1 MRRGNP
7 CRRVLPAAPLLL
19 SGCMDN
25 PSVLLNSAGPA
36 AADIERLTWLFI
48 IVCGVVWVLVVLAFL
63 LALHR
68 GRNQPQATAPPA
80 RVPALHDRA
89 RLRLIT
95 GALVVTTII
104 LSVFVGASYTTDRVL
119 IALERQ
125 PRVEVTLTAHQW
137 WWEIRY
143 EDPVPS
149 KIVLTAN
156 ELHLPLGEPVKLS
169 LVSLDVIHSLWIP
182 NVAGKRDIIPG
193 RDNTIWLTAAKAGE
207 WHGRCAEFCGFQ
219 HAHMALDA
227 VAVPAAEF
235 ESWRESR
242 LKPAPTPTPEDQL
255 RSEGMQVFLT
265 SPCVMCHTIR
275 GTSASSRVGPDLTH
289 VAGRRTIAAGTLPY
303 SRGNLG
309 GWIVN
314 PQSIK
319 PGSQMP
325 DIQLEPDQ
333 LQALLAY
340 LDSLT

>member
-1 MRRGNP
+1 MKRLCGP
-7 CRRVLPAAPLLL
+7 VLAVMPVLLGGCQSVQSALDPAADQAD
-19 SGCMDN
+19 GI
-25 PSVLLNSAGPA
+25 AG
-36 AADIERLTWLFI
+36 LFWLFL
-48 IVCGVVWVLVVLAFL
+48 GVLGAIYLLVLIL
-63 LALHR
+63 L
-68 GRNQPQATAPPA
+68 
-80 RVPALHDRA
+80 V
-89 RLRLIT
+89 
-95 GALVVTTII
+95 GALLGLRQRAATERTLTGLLTAWTGGTAVII
-104 LSVFVGASYTTDRVL
+104 LGLTAFSYGTDARITRL
-119 IALERQ
+119 GDDAELTI
-125 PRVEVTLTAHQW
+125 EVTAKQFW
-137 WWEIRY
+137 WQVKY
-143 EDPVPS
+143 VDPQPS
-149 KIVLTAN
+149 RSFETAN
-156 ELHLPLGEPVKLS
+156 EVYLPVGVPVRFILKS
-169 LVSLDVIHSLWIP
+169 QDVIHSFWIP
-182 NVAGKRDIIPG
+182 NLHGKTDLIPG
-193 RDNTIWLTAAKAGE
+193 RVNETSITARRAGVYR
-207 WHGRCAEFCGFQ
+207 GQCAEFCGFQ

-289 VAGRRTIAAGTLPY
+289 VAGRRTIAAGALPY

>member
-1 MRRGNP
+1 MRR
-7 CRRVLPAAPLLL
+7 L
-19 SGCMDN
+19 SRPGVVVAL
-25 PSVLLNSAGPA
+25 VLLGGCQGVQSALDPA
-36 AADIERLTWLFI
+36 GDQAGRIAGLFWLFL
-48 IVCGVVWVLVVLAFL
+48 GVLGAIYLLVLIL
-63 LALHR
+63 L
-68 GRNQPQATAPPA
+68 
-80 RVPALHDRA
+80 V
-89 RLRLIT
+89 
-95 GALVVTTII
+95 GALLGLRQRAATERTLTGLLTAWTGGTAVII
-104 LSVFVGASYTTDRVL
+104 LGLTAFSYGTDARITRL
-119 IALERQ
+119 GDDAELTI
-125 PRVEVTLTAHQW
+125 EVTAKQFW
-137 WWEIRY
+137 WQVKY
-143 EDPVPS
+143 VDPQPS
-149 KIVLTAN
+149 RSFETAN
-156 ELHLPLGEPVKLS
+156 EVYLPVGVPVRFILKS
-169 LVSLDVIHSLWIP
+169 QDVIHSFWIP
-182 NVAGKRDIIPG
+182 NLHGKTDLIPG
-193 RDNTIWLTAAKAGE
+193 RVNETSITARRAGVYR
-207 WHGRCAEFCGFQ
+207 GQCAEFCGFQ

-289 VAGRRTIAAGTLPY
+289 VAGRRTIAAGALPY
-303 SRGNLG
+303 SRGILG

>member
-1 MRRGNP
+1 
-7 CRRVLPAAPLLL
+7 
-19 SGCMDN
+19 MDN

-104 LSVFVGASYTTDRVL
+104 LSVFVGASYATDRVL

-219 HAHMALDA
+219 HAHMELTVIVEPREAFDQWRA
-227 VAVPAAEF
+227 AQTVPA
-235 ESWRESR
+235 SPPD
-242 LKPAPTPTPEDQL
+242 KPDVQHGA
-255 RSEGMQVFLT
+255 QVFEQG
-265 SPCVMCHTIR
+265 PCVLCHVIR
-275 GTSASSRVGPDLTH
+275 GTGATGYSTTAPDLTH
-289 VAGRRTIAAGTLPY
+289 LKSRKTIAAGTLPNTKGY
-303 SRGNLG
+303 LAA
-309 GWIVN
+309 WIMD
-314 PQSIK
+314 PQTHK
-319 PGSQMP
+319 PGVRMP
-325 DIQLEPDQ
+325 VNLLPPRDFQD
-333 LQALLAY
+333 LLAY
-340 LDSLT
+340 LETLR